1 MASRHEVLDSLNS
14 DPLDPAQ
21 VIDGDPRT
29 CDLTLTQSEDGSQ
42 VTGLWSCT
50 PGTFSDTELEESFV
64 VVEGEAEVR
73 FRDGSAVNLKA
84 GDTHRFEAGE
94 QTVWQVTSPLVKC
107 YWARTEPET
116 TETDR

>member
-1 MASRHEVLDSLNS
+1 MLDALTS

-21 VIDGDPRT
+21 VIDGDPQT
-29 CDLTLTQSEDGSQ
+29 SDLTLTESADGSE

-64 VVEGEAEVR
+64 VIEGTASVR
-73 FRDGSAVNLKA
+73 FADGSSIELRP

-94 QTVWQVTSPLVKC
+94 ETVWTVTSPLLKC
-107 YWARTEPET
+107 YWARTAPEGQ
-116 TETDR
+116 EGSA